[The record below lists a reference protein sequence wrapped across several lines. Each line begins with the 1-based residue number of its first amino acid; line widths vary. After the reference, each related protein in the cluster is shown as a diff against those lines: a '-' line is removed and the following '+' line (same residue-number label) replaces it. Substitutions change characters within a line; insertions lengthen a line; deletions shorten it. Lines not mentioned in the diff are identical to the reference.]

1 MSCTVGVF
9 VLPSAI
15 TPTLPLP
22 QAAQPGKD
30 NSSTGVMRVEDGGKQ
45 MTHVTHVPRAKRKKK
60 PRGNRSQNN
69 NQQLQTT
76 QSRSNVNFYGTS
88 EWQYSDDMMITDIQ
102 DLHLLDEFISQKVRV
117 V

>member
-1 MSCTVGVF
+1 
-9 VLPSAI
+9 
-15 TPTLPLP
+15 
-22 QAAQPGKD
+22 
-30 NSSTGVMRVEDGGKQ
+30 